1 MYLAASV
8 VPVKRDSNVSLT
20 CPVCCDFV
28 ILLEHLHQVLGMLL
42 ADVFDPEVVYHESE
56 LDGPPLVLPKAGYK
70 FALVVPVFV
79 ESSLEELVGK
89 KP

>member
-1 MYLAASV
+1 M
-8 VPVKRDSNVSLT
+8 
-20 CPVCCDFV
+20 
-28 ILLEHLHQVLGMLL
+28 L

-56 LDGPPLVLPKAGYK
+56 LDGPPLVLPQAGYK